1 MSAMRK
7 VNKTKNFDSNEI
19 TLEDNSSGKYYN
31 IMYKGQKM
39 PYIQLEEMYIPFGVR
54 VTNEPYEKAELTLSP
69 YNKSNANV
77 TEFFKNIDKSIV
89 KLLSTDSKKYLG
101 KKMSKGDVEDN
112 YYPFVRQSVK
122 NDREYTN
129 FTFRVP
135 QKDSK
140 FLVKVFEKGESDKPQ
155 SINFDEDTTFEGTI
169 RAGRVIKPIIRLVKV
184 WITQK
189 GKIGLTFEISQI
201 MLSKRESSGW
211 MGADSDDDAEDE
223 EETTTPAATPAR
235 NEVVDDSDEDKSDED
250 NSDEDDSEDESE
262 DEPEPEPVK
271 KASKPKI
278 VVKKKK

>member
-1 MSAMRK
+1 MRK

-19 TLEDNSSGKYYN
+19 TFEDNPNGKYYN
-31 IMYKGQKM
+31 ITYKGQKM

-69 YNKSNANV
+69 YNKSNTNV

-101 KKMSKGDVEDN
+101 KKMSKGDIEDN
-112 YYPFVRQSVK
+112 YYPFVRQTVK
-122 NDREYTN
+122 NEREYTN
-129 FTFRVP
+129 FIFRVP
-135 QKDSK
+135 QKDSR

-155 SINFDEDTTFEGTI
+155 VLNFDEDTTFEGTI
-169 RAGRVIKPIIRLVKV
+169 RAGRVIKPIVRLVKI

-189 GKIGLTFEISQI
+189 GKIGVTMEISQI
-201 MLSKRESSGW
+201 MLSKREASGW
-211 MGADSDDDAEDE
+211 MGADSDDDEGD
-223 EETTTPAATPAR
+223 EETTTTPTSTPVR
-235 NEVVDDSDEDKSDED
+235 NEVVDDSDEDKSDEA
-250 NSDEDDSEDESE
+250 NSDEDDSEEESE
-262 DEPEPEPVK
+262 DEPEPEPEPVK